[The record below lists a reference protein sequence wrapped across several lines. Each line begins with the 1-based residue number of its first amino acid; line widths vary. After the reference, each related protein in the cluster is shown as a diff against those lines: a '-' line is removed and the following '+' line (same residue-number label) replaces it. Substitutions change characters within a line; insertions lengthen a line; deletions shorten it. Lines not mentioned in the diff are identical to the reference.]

1 MCNLE
6 ILSSQVKLLQQ
17 SLAHKEDFSCRKL
30 LEFQLVDGKVG
41 MESVSAEFLSA
52 QSILET
58 LRENSKME
66 LSFLKDIL
74 TEKDLQLKVLHDKQ
88 KQIDRDQKELIQ
100 LEAELNSYKSHYEHL
115 QQALEIIG
123 AGDSGNGNC
132 WSKRRHG
139 TRF

>member
-1 MCNLE
+1 M
-6 ILSSQVKLLQQ
+6 
-17 SLAHKEDFSCRKL
+17 
-30 LEFQLVDGKVG
+30 DGKVG

>member
-17 SLAHKEDFSCRKL
+17 SLAHKENCRKL

-74 TEKDLQLKVLHDKQ
+74 IEKDLC
-88 KQIDRDQKELIQ
+88 E
-100 LEAELNSYKSHYEHL
+100 NT
-115 QQALEIIG
+115 EIV
-123 AGDSGNGNC
+123 
-132 WSKRRHG
+132 
-139 TRF
+139 F